1 MQAYLLVKDPAPS
14 SAFSERREVGAR
26 LYPGYIVL
34 MMGSLKNEDEI
45 MNILLWS
52 ELQDQL
58 RKILLFV
65 PIRAVFVQQQ

>member
-1 MQAYLLVKDPAPS
+1 MKAYLLVKDSTPS
-14 SAFSERREVGAR
+14 SAFSERREVGVR

-34 MMGSLKNEDEI
+34 TMGPLKNEDEI
-45 MNILLWS
+45 INIILWS

-65 PIRAVFVQQQ
+65 LFRSVFVQQQ